1 MTSVMLYLLHMCLA
15 SVVFDKCGVV
25 LTAHVLEV
33 HDELAQHEES
43 VGDVEQHDYQQ
54 HQLTVQSGVPAST
67 QSKTRTSHVK
77 CAVIAVVL
85 LLLLLF

>member
-1 MTSVMLYLLHMCLA
+1 MRLTSVVLYLLPMCLT
-15 SVVFDKCGVV
+15 SDVFDKCGAVLTARVFDKCSVV

-67 QSKTRTSHVK
+67 
-77 CAVIAVVL
+77 
-85 LLLLLF
+85 